1 MLVIAEEKGMFIAL
15 VEFLG
20 PDKGGRS
27 TRPESGYHPQID
39 AGGEFTSSAI
49 DSLNEETVFEFD
61 TPYRAALRLLFP
73 DLYQERFSV
82 GSKVRFYE
90 GSHLVG
96 TGTILEV
103 C

>member
-1 MLVIAEEKGMFIAL
+1 VLAEKRGTFIAL

-20 PDKGGRS
+20 PEKGGRN

-39 AGGEFTSSAI
+39 AGGEFTSCAI
-49 DSLNEETVFEFD
+49 ESLNEETVFEFD
-61 TPYRAALRLLFP
+61 TPYRVALRLLFL

-96 TGTILEV
+96 TGTILKV